1 MSKLY
6 VPEGAWLV
14 CSKGM
19 KKQQLKVTS
28 QSQVTIAGGKLKATI
43 DDGPGGNFVCGA
55 MATAGAIIGAVLG
68 VAFVIGTIVTGG
80 ALALGAGIAMV
91 AAAAGGAALGGL
103 ASLIPS
109 ICGMLLTDWTPYDQ
123 NVLTCGVPPL
133 LENSE
138 IPCRLGGRVII
149 LYSEKAADK
158 FSDLTISKTAINVVG
173 IIALSYLLYPA
184 FTAIEATAVISKTTI
199 ATFGWGAGLNYLG
212 GIGTTSA
219 TAYGIGWG
227 IDKAKEGVYSII
239 PTGDGHNVK
248 DYVDGFETA
257 PEVIIKNNIINVSL
271 EEDKEIHEHI
281 NDIGSAT
288 DVGKTTLGDRNSQ
301 YFIKKKS
308 TSVRLDDI
316 EEHGPR
322 RTMQSGKIDGA
333 IDGKNPVVT
342 RSIEITSQDF
352 GGRYQELN
360 RQSILVNSQ
369 YNPIKQDNI
378 SALKTVGK
386 TTALNVLG
394 DNFNKAKITN
404 NGVARGGFYVGLLQD
419 AYRGIC
425 NLILKGHAEHLIKAN
440 LSEEAMDRDK
450 IKVIAGKD

>member
-6 VPEGAWLV
+6 VPDGAWLV

-149 LYSEKAADK
+149 LYSEKAADEMT
-158 FSDLTISKTAINVVG
+158 DVIIGGTAIGVLGTVAFAY
-173 IIALSYLLYPA
+173 IMAPA
-184 FTAIEATAVISKTTI
+184 MSSLGATGAIGYATFK
-199 ATFGWGAGLNYLG
+199 TFGWIALGNYTSGVIGSAGIAYGLNVGLNKGKDWGYSQIPLG
-212 GIGTTSA
+212 SDKT
-219 TAYGIGWG
+219 YG
-227 IDKAKEGVYSII
+227 
-239 PTGDGHNVK
+239 
-248 DYVDGFETA
+248 DYVDGFQTDVA
-257 PEVIIKNNIINVSL
+257 KL
-271 EEDKEIHEHI
+271 KEIGLQPKDEEKKI
-281 NDIGSAT
+281 EGFEYANDVGGAIDIGS
-288 DVGKTTLGDRNSQ
+288 TTIGDRNSL
-301 YFIKKKS
+301 YTTNESS

-316 EEHGPR
+316 EEHSST
-322 RTMQSGKIDGA
+322 RTLQSGKIDGA
-333 IDGKNPVVT
+333 IEGKSPIVT
-342 RSIEITSQDF
+342 RSSVITKQDF
-352 GGRYQELN
+352 GGRYQEVN
-360 RQSILVNSQ
+360 RQYTIVNSQ
-369 YNPIKQDNI
+369 YKLLVGSKTKSLVKS
-378 SALKTVGK
+378 SAVSYGINQWGMFKVDK
-386 TTALNVLG
+386 
-394 DNFNKAKITN
+394 
-404 NGVARGGFYVGLLQD
+404 NGVNGGGFLFGLLQD
-419 AYRGIC
+419 GA
-425 NLILKGHAEHLIKAN
+425 
-440 LSEEAMDRDK
+440 
-450 IKVIAGKD
+450 KVIKSFLLEGQAKDVIEALFNEEFNVRVKMTVISGKD